1 MGTQGN
7 VARRTQCLS
16 QSDGSA
22 LVEFAVALPLLVVI
36 VVGIFDFGA
45 AFNTKQE
52 LNNAMR
58 EAARFG
64 AAQPTNDLA
73 NTTGVPAS
81 VDAIRVLVASYLQAS
96 RLNDCGLT
104 TASGSSPATM
114 VWTYITTSSGGC
126 AGTLTLTIMRGFS
139 TAGGGSTSGCGLVAN
154 NYGTPNPIN
163 GLNIPCTKVTIS
175 YPYQWHFNSA
185 IQLVVPSANY
195 GGLLQIQTD
204 ATVPNMN

>member
-1 MGTQGN
+1 VKRAQ
-7 VARRTQCLS
+7 VLS
-16 QSDGSA
+16 VSEGSA
-22 LVEFAVALPLLVVI
+22 LVEFAIALPLLVVL

-64 AAQPTNDLA
+64 AAQPTTDLSNA
-73 NTTGVPAS
+73 GVPAS
-81 VDAIRVLVASYLQAS
+81 VDAIRVLVVSYLRVS
-96 RLNDCGLT
+96 RINDCSL
-104 TASGSSPATM
+104 ASAAGTNTATM

-126 AGTLTLTIMRGFS
+126 AGTLTLTIVRGFS

-185 IQLVVPSANY
+185 IQLIVPSANY